1 MSGLCSHL
9 VDIMKTHNAIAL
21 SRYSHCGRGRR
32 RTEWLKFP
40 VQAKTMLR
48 RWMLPA
54 QLILL
59 FLTLG
64 STVGW
69 AETVEEH
76 EVKATYIYGF
86 AQFTTWPKSPEK
98 GVNFCIHGNH
108 PVGDGLRKLHGKN
121 LRNAPVNIQ
130 QVSSAE
136 EAKSC
141 HVLFLHPENR
151 GELVQWISTLE
162 SLPILVVSDSL
173 EAFQEKVTIAFT
185 VESNH
190 VTFKINLTQARVS
203 GLFFSS
209 QMLKLAQE
217 IR

>member
-1 MSGLCSHL
+1 MPGLCSHL
-9 VDIMKTHNAIAL
+9 GNIMKIHNATAL
-21 SRYSHCGRGRR
+21 SRCSHCGRGRR
-32 RTEWLKFP
+32 QAEWLKFP

-64 STVGW
+64 GTPGW

-86 AQFTTWPKSPEK
+86 AQFTTWPKPPEE

-108 PVGDGLRKLHGKN
+108 PVGDELRKLRGKN

-151 GELVQWISTLE
+151 GELVQWISALE

-190 VTFKINLTQARVS
+190 MTFKINLTQAHVS
-203 GLFFSS
+203 GLFLSS

>member
-1 MSGLCSHL
+1 
-9 VDIMKTHNAIAL
+9 MKTHNAIAL
-21 SRYSHCGRGRR
+21 FRHSHCGHGRR
-32 RTEWLKFP
+32 RAEWLKFP

-59 FLTLG
+59 FFTLG
-64 STVGW
+64 GTPGW

-76 EVKATYIYGF
+76 ELKAAYIYGF
-86 AQFTTWPKSPEK
+86 AQFTTWPKPPEK
-98 GVNFCIHGNH
+98 GVNFCVHGNH
-108 PVGDGLRKLHGKN
+108 PVGDGLRKLRGKN
-121 LRNAPVNIQ
+121 LRNAPVNVL

-136 EAKSC
+136 EAKTC

-151 GELVQWISTLE
+151 RELAQWISTLE

-173 EAFQEKVTIAFT
+173 VAFQEKVTIAFA

-190 VTFKINLTQARVS
+190 VTFKINLTQAHVS